1 MKLTD
6 RDQDVLD
13 RYELLLEVVA
23 VSRRATDQQRADAVM
38 DLFKGDRLT
47 RAQVRRAQARK
58 ALAERLPDAT
68 ISRTQE
74 WRLRKKMERRG
85 GLSHPTGV

>member
-1 MKLTD
+1 VKLSA
-6 RDQDVLD
+6 RDEDMLE
-13 RYELLLEVVA
+13 RYEQLLAA
-23 VSRRATDQQRADAVM
+23 VDDAVGSIARANAVM
-38 DLFKGDRLT
+38 DLFKEKPLS

-58 ALAERLPDAT
+58 ALAERLPAAT
-68 ISRTQE
+68 VSRTQE